1 MRAAGHGRSR
11 VVRVDRGERAVY
23 AVAGVVTSLAGALG
37 RRRTHAVSK
46 AALMPLL
53 QVGLVRDRRLSP
65 QGLGALLGAT
75 GAAWVGD
82 LVLIAPEGG
91 ESGEASRRRLRKGA
105 AAFAV
110 QQLIYAGMLVQ
121 AGARPR
127 PRSTAVIAGTLLGLA
142 ALDTAKESKP
152 DPVVTAYGVLL
163 GTTGALALG
172 MPRSGGDVA
181 IGRIPWGGASFVA
194 SDAMILL
201 GEQVL
206 TGRAAQAGHGF
217 VLATY
222 ALAQRWLVDGLAAT
236 ARLKPVE

>member
-1 MRAAGHGRSR
+1 MRAAGHDRSR
-11 VVRVDRGERAVY
+11 LVRVDRGERAAY
-23 AVAGVVTSLAGALG
+23 AVAAVVTSLAGALG

-53 QVGLVRDRRLSP
+53 QVGLVRDRRQFSP

-91 ESGEASRRRLRKGA
+91 ESDEASRRRLRKGA

-110 QQLIYAGMLVQ
+110 QQLIYAGLLVQ

-127 PRSTAVIAGTLLGLA
+127 PRSTAVVAGTLLGLA

-172 MPRSGGDVA
+172 MPRSAGDLA

-222 ALAQRWLVDGLAAT
+222 ALAQRWLVDGLAT
-236 ARLKPVE
+236 TLVE